1 MYRYIV
7 GWIANCEYYLDII
20 WRHLPKHYCNGL
32 PCRKA
37 GGCLPEQDGGCCEVS
52 GLSIANVTV

>member
-1 MYRYIV
+1 M
-7 GWIANCEYYLDII
+7 NSKLCEYYLDII
-20 WRHLPKHYCNGL
+20 LRHLPKHYCNGL